1 MWEEKTWM
9 VIDTPSRALLAFT
22 GPPTLRRRPEET
34 AMSDNVYDRLIDN
47 LVLIGGAVPILKCD
61 EFTALMKELFSPEE
75 ADLAASMPLGTKS
88 LDAIGT
94 HVGRPV
100 EEILPLLESM
110 ADKGLVFHQMRNA
123 TRHYKLMAVLPGF
136 FEFQFMKG
144 GTTEKDYTLARLFR
158 NYFDKAE
165 TLTAG
170 ADLELLRKITP
181 FSRVIPVEEEIAG
194 GNEVQPYEVVSEYI
208 RKAEHIS
215 VSTCYCRHFGE
226 LLEEPCD
233 KPKENCMAFGPN
245 ARFAEERGYGRLVSQ
260 EEALRILDE
269 AEEAGLV
276 HMTSNTTKYIDF
288 ICNCCP
294 CHCGIVKSFLRMD
307 MPSIG
312 AVSNFRLK
320 VDEEACIGCGDCVE
334 RCPMGALAVEDERLR
349 VDPARCIGCG
359 LCNSVCP
366 SEALS
371 MERLEAAPTPPWDHK
386 ALDAAIM
393 ESIQKAVKAAG

>member
-1 MWEEKTWM
+1 
-9 VIDTPSRALLAFT
+9 
-22 GPPTLRRRPEET
+22 
-34 AMSDNVYDRLIDN
+34 MSDRVYEKLIDN
-47 LVLIGGAVPILKCD
+47 LLLIGGAVPILKCE
-61 EFTALMKELFSPEE
+61 EFTALIKELFSPEE
-75 ADLAASMPLGTKS
+75 ADLAAAMP
-88 LDAIGT
+88 IGMT
-94 HVGRPV
+94 PV
-100 EEILPLLESM
+100 EEISGHVNRPAEAILPLLERM
-110 ADKGLVFHQMRNA
+110 ADKGLVFHQVRNGK
-123 TRHYKLMAVLPGF
+123 RNYKLMAVLPGF

-144 GTTEKDYTLARLFR
+144 GTTEKDYRLARLFK
-158 NYFDKAE
+158 NYFEKAE
-165 TLTAG
+165 NLTAG

-181 FSRVIPVEEEIAG
+181 FSRVIPVEKEIAG
-194 GNEVQPYEVVSEYI
+194 GTEVQPYETVSEYI
-208 RKAEHIS
+208 CNAEYIS

-226 LLEEPCD
+226 LLEDPCD

-245 ARFAEERGYGRLVSQ
+245 AKFAEERGYGRLVSR
-260 EEALRILDE
+260 EEALKILDD
-269 AEEAGLV
+269 AEQAGLV
-276 HMTSNTTKYIDF
+276 HMSSNTSKYIDF

-334 RCPMGALAVEDERLR
+334 RCPMGALAVEDELVR
-349 VDPARCIGCG
+349 VDLPRCIGCG

-371 MERLEAAPTPPWDHK
+371 MERLDDAPAPPWDHK

-393 ESIQKAVKAAG
+393 ESIQKASEAAK